1 MHPGQKQ
8 PYQGRLRPAILLP
21 SSHSFR
27 VKHRPDHYHLG
38 KIKYDSMNIL
48 HTIASMDAKAGGPTT
63 CTFDLATGLNALGCR
78 TDILTIASGNR
89 ATSSI
94 QAPFIK
100 TVPLTQKRLFK
111 YPAIVDIF
119 YSRISNMISTI
130 PMAYGWT
137 LTTPPA
143 PRPENSANPA
153 FFPLMACFIPG
164 LWKEASGEK
173 AHSFLRPQERYRF
186 RYMSSCHMPERNGVY
201 PNLWL

>member
-1 MHPGQKQ
+1 MPPGQKQ

-27 VKHRPDHYHLG
+27 VKHHPDHYHLG

-100 TVPLTQKRLFK
+100 TVPFDAKRLFK

-173 AHSFLRPQERYRF
+173 SSFFP
-186 RYMSSCHMPERNGVY
+186 
-201 PNLWL
+201 